1 MIRVKLMGG
10 LGNQMFQYAF
20 GLSLSRKLNTTLEL
34 DTFYLDQRK
43 NLSKESVIRSLDLDV
58 FKLRAD
64 VKFYSGN
71 RNYLIR
77 NINKIFPK
85 RFRSYYV
92 ERHFQ
97 YDPSVLSIR
106 RKNIIVEGYWQ
117 SYKYFNDFESILRD
131 DFIFKFPIMSDS
143 NLLYQEIQQTNSVC
157 LNVRR
162 GDFLTDKTLGYKD
175 VEFFKIAITKLEH
188 VTGIKHK
195 YFIFSDD
202 IEWCSNNF
210 NFIENKIIVDHS
222 HKGPKFSNYLQLMM
236 SCKHFIIPNSSFG
249 WWAAYLSTNSEKI
262 VVAPEIWFLDPKID
276 TSDLIPKE
284 WYRV

>member
-43 NLSKESVIRSLDLDV
+43 NLRKDSVIRSLDLDV
-58 FKLRAD
+58 FKLNAD

-77 NINKIFPK
+77 NINKIFPT

-117 SYKYFNDFESILRD
+117 SYKYFNDFEAILKD
-131 DFIFKFPIMSDS
+131 NFIFKFPIMSES
-143 NLLYQEIQQTNSVC
+143 NLLYQEIRQTNSVC
-157 LNVRR
+157 LNIRR

-175 VEFFKIAITKLEH
+175 VEFFKMAIAKLEH
-188 VTGIKHK
+188 LTGIKHK

-249 WWAAYLSTNSEKI
+249 WWAAYLSKNSEKI
-262 VVAPEIWFLDPKID
+262 VVAPKIWFLDPKID